1 MSTQKRQNAAII
13 GGGPAGL
20 MAADILA
27 RAGVAVTIYDRMPSL
42 GRKFL
47 LAGRGGLNI
56 THSEPLASF
65 MGRYREAEPVLRDAI
80 AAFSPA
86 DLRQFCADLGQETF
100 VGSSGRVF
108 PESLKTSPVLR
119 SWLRRLAELGVEV
132 RLRHRWLGWTG
143 AGDLAFAAPDG
154 ETAIK
159 ADCAVLALGGASWPH
174 LGGDGGWAPV
184 LREAGIAVSLLR
196 PSNCGFRAS
205 WSTFFRDRFAGQP
218 LKNVALR
225 FGEENIPGELM
236 ITAGGIEGGAIYAL
250 SPLLRGAIETQGSA
264 VLQVDLLSALAETTL
279 ATRLAKPRGKR
290 SFSNWLRQQTRL
302 TPAALGLLQEAARA
316 ESVALAAL
324 DGGQLAAF
332 IKRVPVRLNGIAS
345 IDRAISAAGGVAF
358 SEIDDAFMLRKRPGM
373 FVAGEMLDWEAPT
386 GGYLL
391 QAVFATGAAAGRGAL
406 NWVKQDL
413 A

>member
-1 MSTQKRQNAAII
+1 
-13 GGGPAGL
+13 

-65 MGRYREAEPVLRDAI
+65 MGRYREAEPVLRNAI

-159 ADCAVLALGGASWPH
+159 ASCAVLALGGASWPH

-184 LREAGIAVSLLR
+184 LREAGVAVSLLR

-225 FGEENIPGELM
+225 FGEESIPGELM

-279 ATRLAKPRGKR
+279 ANRLAKPRGKR

-332 IKRVPVRLNGIAS
+332 IKRVPVRLNGIAP